1 MTDTTTIEIT
11 DEQSDVLDGLK
22 EHPKESKKAVLQ
34 RLIDSYNDERD
45 EDDGPAVEIDAL
57 VDELVD
63 ELGATA
69 GGPQVDDS
77 EMARAVVAQFDYAE
91 LASRTAD
98 ELEGRM
104 R

>member
-11 DEQSDVLDGLK
+11 EQQSDVLDELK
-22 EHPKESKKAVLQ
+22 DHPKESKKAVLQ
-34 RLIDSYNDERD
+34 RLIDIYNDEYSD
-45 EDDGPAVEIDAL
+45 PLVDDVGSV

-63 ELGATA
+63 ELGAAA

-77 EMARAVVAQFDYAE
+77 DVARAVVAQFDYAE